1 MAHTFFAKIS
11 QKGATLKYGYV
22 RVSSVDQNVA
32 RQADALLSAGIESD
46 NIFIDKR
53 SGKDFNR
60 PAWKRLMRKL
70 KCGDLLVVLSLD
82 RLGRNYGEILE
93 VWRKITKQ
101 KNANIKVLDMEI
113 LDTTNKSNGLI
124 GTLITD
130 IVLSLLSYVAE
141 TERRNIRERQREGIE
156 AAKRRGVKFGQPRIG
171 QAEEIAKCIE
181 QIDKGILSVE
191 SAAETCRVSRT
202 TIRRRMVQLRQNM
215 V

>member
-1 MAHTFFAKIS
+1 M
-11 QKGATLKYGYV
+11 KYGYV

-32 RQADALLSAGIESD
+32 RQIDALQAAGIGSD

-70 KCGDLLVVLSLD
+70 KRGDLLVVLSLD

-101 KNANIKVLDMEI
+101 KKANIKVLDMEI
-113 LDTTNKSNGLI
+113 LDTTNKSNDLV

-141 TERRNIRERQREGIE
+141 AERRNIRERQREGIE
-156 AAKRRGVKFGQPRIG
+156 AAKRRGVKFGRPRIG
-171 QAEEIAKCIE
+171 QVDEIAKCLEEIS
-181 QIDKGILSVE
+181 KGILSVE
-191 SAAETCRVSRT
+191 DAAKLCHVSPT

-215 V
+215 I

>member
-1 MAHTFFAKIS
+1 M
-11 QKGATLKYGYV
+11 KYGYV

-32 RQADALLSAGIESD
+32 RQVDALLSAGIESD

-70 KCGDLLVVLSLD
+70 KRGDILVVLSLD

-101 KNANIKVLDMEI
+101 KKANVKVLDMEI
-113 LDTTNKSNGLI
+113 LDTTNKSNDLV
-124 GTLITD
+124 GTLISD

-141 TERRNIRERQREGIE
+141 VERRNIRERQREGIE
-156 AAKRRGVKFGQPRIG
+156 SAKRRGVKFGRPRIG
-171 QAEEIAKCIE
+171 QAEEIAKCLE
-181 QIDKGILSVE
+181 QISKGMLSVE
-191 SAAETCRVSRT
+191 GAAKICHVSPT

>member
-1 MAHTFFAKIS
+1 M
-11 QKGATLKYGYV
+11 KYGYA

-32 RQADALLSAGIESD
+32 RQIDALRSAGIEPD

-70 KCGDLLVVLSLD
+70 KSGDLLVVLSLD

-101 KNANIKVLDMEI
+101 KKANVKVLDMEI
-113 LDTTNKSNGLI
+113 LDTTNKSNDLV
-124 GTLITD
+124 GTLISD

-141 TERRNIRERQREGIE
+141 VERRNIRERQREGIE
-156 AAKRRGVKFGQPRIG
+156 SAKRRGVKFGRPRIG
-171 QAEEIAKCIE
+171 QDEEIAKCLG
-181 QIDKGILSVE
+181 QIREGILSVE
-191 SAAETCRVSRT
+191 GAAKR
-202 TIRRRMVQLRQNM
+202 
-215 V
+215 

>member
-1 MAHTFFAKIS
+1 ME
-11 QKGATLKYGYV
+11 YGYA

-32 RQADALLSAGIESD
+32 RQIDALRSAGIKHD
-46 NIFIDKR
+46 RIFIDKR

-101 KNANIKVLDMEI
+101 KKANIKVLDMEI
-113 LDTTNKSNGLI
+113 LDTTNKSNDLV

-156 AAKRRGVKFGQPRIG
+156 AAKRRGVKFGRPRIG
-171 QAEEIAKCIE
+171 QTEEIAKCIE

-215 V
+215 I

>member
-1 MAHTFFAKIS
+1 M
-11 QKGATLKYGYV
+11 KYGYA

-32 RQADALLSAGIESD
+32 RQIDALCAAGIKSD
-46 NIFIDKR
+46 NVFIDKR

-101 KNANIKVLDMEI
+101 KKANVKVLDMEI
-113 LDTTNKSNGLI
+113 LDTTNKSNDLV
-124 GTLITD
+124 GTLISD

-141 TERRNIRERQREGIE
+141 VERRNIRERQREGIE
-156 AAKRRGVKFGQPRIG
+156 SAKRRGVKFGRPRIG
-171 QAEEIAKCIE
+171 QAEEIAKCLE
-181 QIDKGILSVE
+181 QISKGMLSVE
-191 SAAETCRVSRT
+191 GAAKICHVSPT

-215 V
+215 I

>member
-1 MAHTFFAKIS
+1 ME
-11 QKGATLKYGYV
+11 YGYA

-32 RQADALLSAGIESD
+32 RQIDALRAAGIKHD
-46 NIFIDKR
+46 NVFIDKR

-113 LDTTNKSNGLI
+113 LDTTKKSNGLI

-156 AAKRRGVKFGQPRIG
+156 AAKRRGVKFGRPRIG
-171 QAEEIAKCIE
+171 QTEEIAKCLK
-181 QIDKGILSVE
+181 QICKGILSVE
-191 SAAETCRVSRT
+191 SAAKICHVSTT
-202 TIRRRMVQLRQNM
+202 TISRDSK
-215 V
+215 

>member
-1 MAHTFFAKIS
+1 M
-11 QKGATLKYGYV
+11 KYGYA

-32 RQADALLSAGIESD
+32 RQVDALRSSGIEPD
-46 NIFIDKR
+46 NIFVDKR

-70 KCGDLLVVLSLD
+70 KSGDLLVVLSLD

-101 KNANIKVLDMEI
+101 KKANVKVLDMEI
-113 LDTTNKSNGLI
+113 LDTTNKSNDLV
-124 GTLITD
+124 GTLISD

-141 TERRNIRERQREGIE
+141 VERRNIRERQREGIE
-156 AAKRRGVKFGQPRIG
+156 SAKRRGVKFGRPRIG
-171 QAEEIAKCIE
+171 QAEEIAKCLE
-181 QIDKGILSVE
+181 QISKGMLSVE
-191 SAAETCRVSRT
+191 GAAKICHVSPT

>member
-1 MAHTFFAKIS
+1 M
-11 QKGATLKYGYV
+11 KYGYV

-32 RQADALLSAGIESD
+32 RQIDALQAAGIGSD

-70 KCGDLLVVLSLD
+70 KRGDLLVILSLD

-101 KNANIKVLDMEI
+101 KKANIKVLDMEI
-113 LDTTNKSNGLI
+113 LDTTNKSNDLV

-141 TERRNIRERQREGIE
+141 AERRNIRERQREGIE
-156 AAKRRGVKFGQPRIG
+156 AAKRRGVKFGRPRIG
-171 QAEEIAKCIE
+171 QVDEIAKCLEEIS
-181 QIDKGILSVE
+181 KGILSVE
-191 SAAETCRVSRT
+191 DAAKLCHVSPT

-215 V
+215 I